1 MKVNFEF
8 TWSDAERSLYL
19 PLYRCNPL
27 TVDDF
32 EDGVSTLYERGLT
45 GKLMFD
51 ESEGIISNPLILM
64 TFQTNHTLCLD
75 ISDETTYLIEENF
88 DQFPKKH

>member
-1 MKVNFEF
+1 
-8 TWSDAERSLYL
+8 
-19 PLYRCNPL
+19 LYRCNPL

-32 EDGVSTLYERGLT
+32 EDGVSTLYERALT

-51 ESEGIISNPLILM
+51 KSEGIISNTLILM

-75 ISDETTYLIEENF
+75 ISDETPYLVEENF
-88 DQFPKKH
+88 DQPHNKH

>member
-1 MKVNFEF
+1 M
-8 TWSDAERSLYL
+8 
-19 PLYRCNPL
+19 YRCNPL